1 MKPTKHA
8 LSKVERQSGQDEN
21 SLPITAQEALQL
33 LQSAIG
39 YLQLAGMAVQA
50 QNTLQGLQL
59 IIPGTCYSV
68 NTDNTAAS
76 FRIGTPAPIDNG
88 TFPRMPKSR
97 L

>member
-1 MKPTKHA
+1 MKPTK
-8 LSKVERQSGQDEN
+8 QSGQDEN

-50 QNTLQGLQL
+50 QNTPQGLQL
-59 IIPGTCYSV
+59 VIPDTCYSV
-68 NTDNTAAS
+68 NADSTVAS
-76 FRIGTPAPIDNG
+76 FRIGTPTTTDNG
-88 TFPRMPKSR
+88 ILSRMPKSR